1 MNRILLVCLL
11 AATLGSAQETNLTI
25 TVDGI
30 AYTNVQFRGT
40 TPVSVAI
47 FHSTGVATIPLEKL
61 PPELQKRFGY
71 DPQRAGQWQ
80 ASQAASTPPPAARAP
95 IREPRQTTPAE
106 IVSRFPELGAYG
118 AFGFPQATA
127 RVLCNNPALRFSVW
141 SNDQY
146 LFAQA
151 VMWKDN
157 DSSVGKDADDQPL
170 GDYSHLGLDLDGN
183 GKMTPDVDRIYYLN
197 QRPYLP
203 GMRFSIWKS
212 GFVRTGMKDDYEG
225 RAALRYVDAGNG
237 QRVRVD
243 TYLIPLEAISR
254 HVGDKIGLCYYA
266 FSPKPRMSLNSVTD
280 DPYEPRSKYGEYVL
294 TNRGQ
299 IDLAKV
305 PDGRDDEVTS
315 KP

>member
-1 MNRILLVCLL
+1 MNRILLICLF
-11 AATLGSAQETNLTI
+11 AATFAFGEETNLTL

-30 AYTNVQFRGT
+30 IYTNVHFRGT

-47 FHSTGVATIPLEKL
+47 FHSTGVATLPLEKL

-71 DPQRAGQWQ
+71 DPQRAAQ
-80 ASQAASTPPPAARAP
+80 SQTSQPVSTPPSAPTEP

-106 IVSRFPELGAYG
+106 ITARFPELSASG
-118 AFGFPQATA
+118 AFGFPQATS

-151 VMWKDN
+151 VLWKDN

-183 GKMTPDVDRIYYLN
+183 GKETPDVDRIYYLN
-197 QRPYLP
+197 QRPYQP
-203 GMRFSIWKS
+203 GMRFSIVKS
-212 GFVRTGMKDDYEG
+212 GFARTGMKDDYEG

-266 FSPKPRMSLNSVTD
+266 FSPKPRMTLNSVTD
-280 DPYEPRSKYGEYVL
+280 DPYEPRSKFSPYVL
-294 TNRGQ
+294 TNGGE
-299 IDLAKV
+299 IDPSKV
-305 PDGRDDEVTS
+305 PDGREDKAGSE
-315 KP
+315 P